1 MGQNLS
7 LKMEAVGDSTMKAVH
22 ANRAISWIE
31 PNKRYSDPPNIRYC
45 NTYKLITMAVNCG
58 LLFGPPPP
66 PPHPHPH
73 PKCPTTDHD
82 FSTAYDHN
90 KIFTHTCCSCEIPMG
105 DLQSEEERDI
115 VLELKLPA
123 LASPAQDTVL
133 RTTLSYFNVI
143 NSELDTI
150 QSDLVLS
157 RGGEMVASG
166 TRFLLTGAACVHFCD
181 H

>member
-1 MGQNLS
+1 
-7 LKMEAVGDSTMKAVH
+7 
-22 ANRAISWIE
+22 
-31 PNKRYSDPPNIRYC
+31 
-45 NTYKLITMAVNCG
+45 
-58 LLFGPPPP
+58 
-66 PPHPHPH
+66 
-73 PKCPTTDHD
+73 
-82 FSTAYDHN
+82 
-90 KIFTHTCCSCEIPMG
+90 MG

-166 TRFLLTGAACVHFCD
+166 TLFLLSAAVCTHFCD